1 MWVHWVCWI
10 LWYLN
15 KNHSTWFQRTLFGQN
30 DCKTNRNWTVQ
41 GKLLHFHV
49 SMTIKLPPLNSR
61 QTKNGRGVV
70 YLSRYF
76 SLLSQGSLIHS
87 MQNIFVLLIQHRTR
101 KSKTIKL
108 FISPLTWSSLFVR
121 KGYAG
126 VYYSIWEYK
135 VPERQKP
142 PQKTLLI
149 LTTWIN
155 PHIIHTVYN

>member
-101 KSKTIKL
+101 KSKTIL
-108 FISPLTWSSLFVR
+108 FISLLTRSSIFVR
-121 KGYAG
+121 KR
-126 VYYSIWEYK
+126 VSRSVLWFLKIH
-135 VPERQKP
+135 VPKRQKP